1 MAVPKRVVE
10 LDLVPNNN
18 EKSDT
23 YGKYFARIHYIEP
36 LNLRGVCDL
45 IALSGSPY
53 TRDIVSGVVT
63 CLSTTIVRVLSEGQG
78 VKLDGLGT
86 LRPTLE
92 NTKGGAESPDAFNV
106 NENVAGVHIRFI
118 PEGEELDR
126 ITSRE
131 MKNNCVLRKTY
142 KVSYTTIKTGGKEVQ
157 IPVYTPVKKEDP
169 EEPTP

>member
-1 MAVPKRVVE
+1 MFHFLAKKGKKTMAVPKRVVE

-45 IALSGSPY
+45 IALSG
-53 TRDIVSGVVT
+53 
-63 CLSTTIVRVLSEGQG
+63 VLSEGQG

-142 KVSYTTIKTGGKEVQ
+142 KVSYTTIKSGGKEVQ